1 MILLDFNGN
10 VLLHRP
16 LSPQPVEQLDV
27 SAFRKGIYYLKVV
40 SPEGMQIIRVV
51 VE

>member
-10 VLLHRP
+10 VLQHRP

-27 SAFRKGIYYLKVV
+27 SAFRKGVYYLKIVN
-40 SPEGMQIIRVV
+40 PEGSQIIRVV